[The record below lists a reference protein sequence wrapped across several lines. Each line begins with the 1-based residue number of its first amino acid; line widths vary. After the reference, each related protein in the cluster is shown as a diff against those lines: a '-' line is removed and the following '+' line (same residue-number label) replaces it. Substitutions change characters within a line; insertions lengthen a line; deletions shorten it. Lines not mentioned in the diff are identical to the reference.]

1 MTGEILQGI
10 IDECKALFEDT
21 GGTVLFHTQF
31 KPDKL
36 PNYTMPLFIIHVNEA
51 PDSGQMIGGVTRLD
65 WQLAFKTYNYEPNAE
80 VEEDSGYST
89 SLMDISDTVRQH
101 FSQSNVLTESF
112 LALSSD
118 YNFLM
123 EFAGI
128 TEADPIVNNEMITK
142 GYNVNFNCA
151 GIDTDTG
158 LIEMSLEELEEV
170 YQVPDEPSLTVNSI
184 SSPYSAIT
192 TLSIDDD
199 ANSTAQFTINS
210 NTGWEIVSDKTWLT
224 TNTLTGEGIVTITVT
239 ASVNAVK
246 TSRSGILTIS
256 VPLSDLSDKTI
267 TVTQDASE

>member
-1 MTGEILQGI
+1 
-10 IDECKALFEDT
+10 
-21 GGTVLFHTQF
+21 
-31 KPDKL
+31 
-36 PNYTMPLFIIHVNEA
+36 
-51 PDSGQMIGGVTRLD
+51 
-65 WQLAFKTYNYEPNAE
+65 
-80 VEEDSGYST
+80 
-89 SLMDISDTVRQH
+89 
-101 FSQSNVLTESF
+101 
-112 LALSSD
+112 
-118 YNFLM
+118 M

-151 GIDTDTG
+151 GIDTDKG

-256 VPLSDLSDKTI
+256 VPLSDLTDKTI
-267 TVTQDASE
+267 TVTQDAAE